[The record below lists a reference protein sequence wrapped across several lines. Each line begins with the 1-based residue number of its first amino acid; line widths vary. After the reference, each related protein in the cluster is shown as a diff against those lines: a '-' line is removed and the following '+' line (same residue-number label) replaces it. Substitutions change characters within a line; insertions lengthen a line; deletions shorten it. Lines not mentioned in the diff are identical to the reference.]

1 MPILS
6 SAVTSAVLT
15 AASRSGQLLE
25 QVEFLTPT
33 QRGAVGHVLGVHDA
47 EGRKYALKMYP
58 ADRSHRAAVEA
69 GALNRLAGVLDV
81 PVPVVACS
89 GSVEMPEQV
98 AFVLMS
104 WLPGVRWAQCRPTLT
119 RAQSALLV
127 EQAGALLRRI
137 HDVPGSWFG
146 DLLVPPTARSTPVD
160 SASTRCDEVVQRYL
174 EAGGPAKTAAQLEL
188 FVSAR
193 LASVDRCRTPVLC
206 HNDFVDGNLFVSTV
220 GAPHISGVF
229 DLERA
234 SWGDPLGDLALTR
247 IHIRQHAPDLVTVLL
262 AAYGVHEPHERTRLD
277 VYEAMHLMDEWSWI
291 STDQPHGWRLSI
303 ADLDRRL
310 VALISAA

>member
-119 RAQSALLV
+119 RAQSAVLV

-174 EAGGPAKTAAQLEL
+174 ETGGPAKTAAQLEL

-193 LASVDRCRTPVLC
+193 LDSVDRCRTPVLC

-220 GAPHISGVF
+220 GAAHQRGVRSGTRV
-229 DLERA
+229 
-234 SWGDPLGDLALTR
+234 LGR
-247 IHIRQHAPDLVTVLL
+247 
-262 AAYGVHEPHERTRLD
+262 
-277 VYEAMHLMDEWSWI
+277 
-291 STDQPHGWRLSI
+291 STG
-303 ADLDRRL
+303 
-310 VALISAA
+310 